1 MTHKHGGNIYKYQKA
16 ADFSANI
23 NFCGMPESVR
33 QAALRGVE
41 ESLHYPEPESSSLRK
56 ILADRE
62 GVSEDMIFCGN
73 GAAEVLFLLM
83 QALRPRHAVLVQPCF
98 FEYEQALTA
107 VDCAITH
114 VYLQEEEQFQV
125 TQHLLEAIPP
135 QTDLI
140 VLGNPNNPTGQ
151 IIEKDVLEAI
161 QSYCQK
167 QEIWLV
173 LDESFSDFLTDEDA
187 KKTKSGMELN
197 GSKIF
202 VVKSFTKMYA
212 MPGLRFG
219 YGICRDKAVLEAMI
233 CRTQPWNVS
242 RPAQEAAKAAAQ
254 EREFAKS
261 SSRMTREN
269 REWMTQQLQ
278 AAGYQVVPSCTNY
291 LFFSGPAGLVDYA
304 LERGYL
310 IRDCSNFRGLERQTD
325 QKQYYRICIRSQKE
339 NEGLLAVLQ
348 SFRMEKEGVT
358 WQKQS

>member
-107 VDCAITH
+107 ADCEITH
-114 VYLQEEEQFQV
+114 VYLREEEQFQV
-125 TQHLLEAIPP
+125 SNLITAVPP

-151 IIEKDVLEAI
+151 IIEKEVLKEI
-161 QSYCQK
+161 WMYCQIHD
-167 QEIWLV
+167 IWLV
-173 LDESFSDFLTDEDA
+173 LDESFSDFLTEEDA
-187 KKTKSGMELN
+187 KKTESGIFMD
-197 GSKIF
+197 GQKIF

-219 YGICRDKAVLEAMI
+219 YGICKEKAVLDAMM

-254 EREFAKS
+254 ECEFAKKTAG
-261 SSRMTREN
+261 MTRQN
-269 REWMTQQLQ
+269 REWMMIQLQ
-278 AAGYQVVPSCTNY
+278 AAGYQVIPSCTNY
-291 LFFSGPAGLVDYA
+291 LLFSGPAGLVEYA
-304 LERGYL
+304 VEHGYL
-310 IRDCSNFRGLERQTD
+310 IRDCSNFRGLERQMG
-325 QKQYYRICIRSQKE
+325 QKQYYRICIRSQEE
-339 NEGLLAVLQ
+339 NEGLLNVLQ
-348 SFRMEKEGVT
+348 SFMMEKEGEK